1 MKNAG
6 TTPEPRRN
14 HAGITPESRV
24 INVWNNAGKR
34 RIIVVSHF
42 TGKILKKYF
51 QKLENLF

>member
-6 TTPEPRRN
+6 ITPEPRRN
-14 HAGITPESRV
+14 HAATTPESRV

-42 TGKILKKYF
+42 TGVGNK
-51 QKLENLF
+51 N